1 MYYPYFRGKQFD
13 LLALKSLLEMEQL
26 SLEVQPVIEPIRQ
39 SKTFWDTVELFQKK
53 AHPFFVIV
61 NPQAGDFLTEEGS
74 RLLQTLPNAKAYI
87 IDQPIETID
96 CQPDLWVVHGSAP
109 ALASDWSKNQTPI
122 LVGQEFRLL
131 KKIQGPKILMHDFF
145 TRLPRNSF
153 YQEVPEE
160 VLPTVYQHYEQQG
173 FYGYSDFSI
182 DSKIYYAH
190 SYPSKTIVLHW
201 LFIDQQQKLRITHF
215 VSDESLETQKEKFL
229 QLMSQVLQ
237 HEEIY
242 PTQTS
247 GLKLL
252 LEAYKK
258 DKFPG
263 MGVLRKAAVMNHLEL
278 ISRYHF
284 T

>member
-53 AHPFFVIV
+53 RILFVIV

-109 ALASDWSKNQTPI
+109 ALTSDWSKNQTPI

-131 KKIQGPKILMHDFF
+131 KKSRDQRFSCMI
-145 TRLPRNSF
+145 F
-153 YQEVPEE
+153 Y
-160 VLPTVYQHYEQQG
+160 
-173 FYGYSDFSI
+173 
-182 DSKIYYAH
+182 
-190 SYPSKTIVLHW
+190 
-201 LFIDQQQKLRITHF
+201 
-215 VSDESLETQKEKFL
+215 
-229 QLMSQVLQ
+229 
-237 HEEIY
+237 
-242 PTQTS
+242 
-247 GLKLL
+247 
-252 LEAYKK
+252 
-258 DKFPG
+258 
-263 MGVLRKAAVMNHLEL
+263 
-278 ISRYHF
+278 
-284 T
+284 

>member
-109 ALASDWSKNQTPI
+109 ALASDWSKNRTPI

-145 TRLPRNSF
+145 TRLPRTASIRKYQKKCYQPFISTTSSKDFPAIVIFLSTAKSIMHIVIPLKQLF
-153 YQEVPEE
+153 Y
-160 VLPTVYQHYEQQG
+160 T
-173 FYGYSDFSI
+173 GYLLISSR
-182 DSKIYYAH
+182 SC
-190 SYPSKTIVLHW
+190 
-201 LFIDQQQKLRITHF
+201 
-215 VSDESLETQKEKFL
+215 ESLILFRT
-229 QLMSQVLQ
+229 
-237 HEEIY
+237 
-242 PTQTS
+242 
-247 GLKLL
+247 
-252 LEAYKK
+252 
-258 DKFPG
+258 
-263 MGVLRKAAVMNHLEL
+263 NH
-278 ISRYHF
+278 
-284 T
+284 